1 MYGNQLDSE
10 SNSLA
15 KSFIAFLLIVL
26 CLVAANWQFHR
37 GQDRHQLN
45 DKIVKNLA
53 KPSLNALPK
62 NIAENEWRR
71 IEISGKYLS
80 GTDLLR
86 RNSYFEGQYGY
97 EYLTK
102 FRATTGEIIWIDR
115 GWVKAGATAS
125 EKPLLPRTPKEEV
138 LIEGRIR
145 SGKTLLQG
153 KFFAL
158 RQKVPNDSD
167 TKFTIDLIKTNGRNV
182 DYPADLPALSDGPH
196 YAYTLQWLF
205 FGGLVIYGRLL
216 IRRQALSGK

>member
-1 MYGNQLDSE
+1 MGSE

-15 KSFIAFLLIVL
+15 KSFIAFFLVAVCLI
-26 CLVAANWQFHR
+26 AANWQFHR

-53 KPSLNALPK
+53 KPALSALPK
-62 NIAENEWRR
+62 NIAKNEWRR
-71 IEISGKYLS
+71 IEISGKYLP

-86 RNSYFEGQYGY
+86 KNSYFEGQYGY

-115 GWVKAGATAS
+115 GWVKAGATAL
-125 EKPLLPRTPKEEV
+125 EKPLLPPTPNEEV

-145 SGKTLLQG
+145 SGNTLLQG

-158 RQKVPNDSD
+158 PQKAPNDSD
-167 TKFTIDLIKTNGRNV
+167 TKFRLDLIETNGQKIGQ
-182 DYPADLPALSDGPH
+182 PTELPELSDGPH
-196 YAYTLQWLF
+196 YAYALQWLF